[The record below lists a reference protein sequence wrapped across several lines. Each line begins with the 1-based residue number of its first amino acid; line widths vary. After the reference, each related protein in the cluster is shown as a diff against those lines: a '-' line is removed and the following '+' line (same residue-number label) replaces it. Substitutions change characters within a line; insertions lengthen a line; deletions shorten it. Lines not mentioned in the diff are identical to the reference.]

1 MTKTKVTQ
9 ETMRMTVLTT
19 ARLRLE
25 PICDEHLAGLFEL
38 NSDPEVMRYITGKPD
53 TLEDTQAMI
62 TRCKARW
69 AEWGY
74 SWWACIES
82 ASGALIGAGA
92 IQHLGHDA
100 VNPLEIGWR
109 FRKDKWRQGFAS
121 EAARCMAGFAF
132 DTLKPPCLLAV
143 CHPDNLGSARVMQGL
158 GMRYRGQEPWYKMD
172 CAVYE
177 ISAEQWRAQAAA
189 QPSSPPQPQP

>member
-1 MTKTKVTQ
+1 MTI
-9 ETMRMTVLTT
+9 LTT
-19 ARLRLE
+19 PRLRLE
-25 PICDEHLAGLFEL
+25 PFNDEHLAGLFEL

-53 TLEDTQAMI
+53 TLEDSQAMI
-62 TRCKARW
+62 KRCQARW

-74 SWWACIES
+74 SWWAIFELS
-82 ASGALIGAGA
+82 SGALIGAGT

-100 VNPLEIGWR
+100 VNPHEIGWR

-132 DTLKPPCLLAV
+132 ETLKAPRLLAV
-143 CHPDNLGSARVMQGL
+143 CHPENTGSARVMQTL
-158 GMRYRGQEPWYKMD
+158 GMSYRGIEPWYKMD

-177 ISAEQWRAQAAA
+177 ISADQWRAR
-189 QPSSPPQPQP
+189 PVLSPP